1 MSNFL
6 VSPVDQLGQTCGASL
21 HIIRTQRW
29 PTNHVYLIQLQDPPL
44 AFSPRPL
51 FNTGLPPSF
60 FNPGIPCTLVSHIN
74 RTKSADSFLNFLGV
88 LDLVLEL
95 LSAAVAVHKRIDHSG
110 SVLQPPTRSEDERGE
125 GERGGGREWRK
136 RNRERGNKE
145 GGRERDTQRRTE
157 QHLSLDHGK
166 PILFSQARY
175 STGVKMAGVSSRMAR
190 WIL

>member
-95 LSAAVAVHKRIDHSG
+95 LSAAVAVHKRMIIRGLCCSLQL
-110 SVLQPPTRSEDERGE
+110 VLRTREEREREEE
-125 GERGGGREWRK
+125 GGNGGRGTGKGETK
-136 RNRERGNKE
+136 RMVERETHK
-145 GGRERDTQRRTE
+145 DE
-157 QHLSLDHGK
+157 QN
-166 PILFSQARY
+166 
-175 STGVKMAGVSSRMAR
+175 STC
-190 WIL
+190 L